1 MPEDPATDGPVH
13 RADHPTAE
21 NRARPGT
28 PRRITQEGQ
37 GMPLTTDEQVRDRD
51 EPSTSRYPSAWFV
64 APTAAVPAVTAVAVT
79 GSAVI
84 GALSA
89 LLVTAC
95 VGLAA
100 LMI

>member
-1 MPEDPATDGPVH
+1 MST
-13 RADHPTAE
+13 
-21 NRARPGT
+21 
-28 PRRITQEGQ
+28 
-37 GMPLTTDEQVRDRD
+37 TTDEQVRDHD

-64 APTAAVPAVTAVAVT
+64 APAAVVPAATALAVT

-84 GALSA
+84 GALSG